1 MIFQQE
7 LRTMKV
13 LFQIFCKMSRW
24 RDVAP
29 RGRCSWIQ
37 WLGGQRDRWVRW
49 VTLGLHIFGLHR
61 LPYFWTSMVS
71 EMVPRGSQKWQHGFN
86 IDATWNVSRVQWIW
100 GRSWASLATSWSS
113 IVTAWVGACSCGS
126 ASSWRPSASWF
137 ACCGWAATSGL
148 SMGNTWEHDG
158 TYTTNLQLRTD
169 WEWSTTNA
177 ITSVVSTLIPPDVW

>member
-1 MIFQQE
+1 MT
-7 LRTMKV
+7 RCGTKGTM
-13 LFQIFCKMSRW
+13 LLNP
-24 RDVAP
+24 VA
-29 RGRCSWIQ
+29 W
-37 WLGGQRDRWVRW
+37 WTEGQM
-49 VTLGLHIFGLHR
+49 GQ
-61 LPYFWTSMVS
+61 
-71 EMVPRGSQKWQHGFN
+71 MVPQCSQKWQHGCN
-86 IDATWNVSRVQWIW
+86 IDATWNVTRVQWIW
-100 GRSWASLATSWSS
+100 SRSWASLATSWSS

-177 ITSVVSTLIPPDVW
+177 ITVMWFPHLSHQTFDSLGQMPNTTFTGVLAKQLWMSHDLGWPWSTCCRVLVVLG